1 MLRETAD
8 KIRQLHAA
16 GLPVPVADLLDAGVL
31 VPSPAK
37 MRAAREGAGLRQI
50 DVMKRLGVTCG
61 GAGTV
66 VSRWERGEYVPKAH
80 TVCTLAALYFVPVR
94 ALCDEPESKQEVSN
108 D

>member
-8 KIRQLHAA
+8 KIRELHAA

-37 MRAAREGAGLRQI
+37 LREARESAGLRQV
-50 DVMKRLGVTCG
+50 DVMERLGVTCG

-66 VSRWERGEYVPKAH
+66 VSRWERGEYVPKSP
-80 TVCTLAALYFVPVR
+80 TVCTLASMYGREVR
-94 ALCDEPESKQEVSN
+94 DLCEEPAPGPSSGS
-108 D
+108 